1 IEDELHHAIED
12 INLTIHPK
20 EIVCIVGESG
30 CGKSV
35 LSLSIMQLLP
45 KLISKV
51 SEGEILF
58 EGKDLV
64 QQTTND
70 MNTLR
75 VKDISMIFQEPM
87 TALNPVF
94 TIGSHMIEAFRNHKK
109 ITKKEAREKSID
121 LLRQVGISRP
131 DTIVDDYPH
140 QLSGGMRQRV
150 MIAIAIALNP
160 KLLIADEPTTALDV
174 TIQAQILDLLRQI
187 HDDHDMSIVL
197 VTHDLGVVAEM

>member
-1 IEDELHHAIED
+1 MSKQQDPLLDVKNLHTGFYINDELHHAIEG
-12 INLTIHPK
+12 INLTVQPK
-20 EIVCIVGESG
+20 EVVCIVGESG

-45 KLISKV
+45 QLISKV
-51 SEGEILF
+51 SDGEILF
-58 EGKDLV
+58 EGKDLLD
-64 QQTTND
+64 QSIDQ
-70 MNTLR
+70 MNSIR
-75 VKDISMIFQEPM
+75 GKDISMIFQEPM

-94 TIGSHMIEAFRNHKK
+94 TIGSHMIEACRNHSK
-109 ITKKEAREKSID
+109 ITKKAAREKSIE
-121 LLRQVGISRP
+121 LLKRVGISRP

-174 TIQAQILDLLRQI
+174 TIQAQILDLLK
-187 HDDHDMSIVL
+187 
-197 VTHDLGVVAEM
+197 

>member
-1 IEDELHHAIED
+1 MENQKQPLLEVKHLHTGFFIEDELHHAIED

-45 KLISKV
+45 KLISKI

-75 VKDISMIFQEPM
+75 GKDISMIFQEPM

-109 ITKKEAREKSID
+109 ITKKEAREK
-121 LLRQVGISRP
+121 
-131 DTIVDDYPH
+131 
-140 QLSGGMRQRV
+140 
-150 MIAIAIALNP
+150 
-160 KLLIADEPTTALDV
+160 
-174 TIQAQILDLLRQI
+174 
-187 HDDHDMSIVL
+187 
-197 VTHDLGVVAEM
+197 